1 MQQLLQW
8 LKYGLFYLLCIYTN
22 THTHTHTQMNVVV
35 LLDCNVR
42 AEESEDI
49 FQYLGTR
56 DTRLHFMNFKN
67 NKVKKFDIISS
78 VFIIFYTTIIHFM
91 LKNECSIMA
100 YAFFDTKQVLAS
112 CSSYYRYI
120 ICDL

>member
-1 MQQLLQW
+1 MVKIW
-8 LKYGLFYLLCIYTN
+8 TVLFIVYIYKN
-22 THTHTHTQMNVVV
+22 THTHTEMNVVV
-35 LLDCNVR
+35 SLGCSVR
-42 AEESEDI
+42 AEESEHL

-56 DTRLHFMNFKN
+56 DTRLHFMYFKD
-67 NKVKKFDIISS
+67 NKVKEFGTISF
-78 VFIIFYTTIIHFM
+78 VFIIFYTTIINFT

-120 ICDL
+120 IHVV